1 MIKKP
6 NISSTLLK
14 SIIQS
19 IEDIKGQDIISL
31 DFKKLD
37 NRLCSYFIIC
47 SGTSNRHVKAIS
59 SNIQKKISK
68 DLKEKP
74 WKTEGEF
81 TGEWILIDYSEI
93 IVHVFQ
99 KETREFY
106 KLEELWGDAKSKK
119 YN

>member
-1 MIKKP
+1 MLQEGKVDKLTIVNKEKVFIYIKKEYL
-6 NISSTLLK
+6 SEE
-14 SIIQS
+14 Q
-19 IEDIKGQDIISL
+19 
-31 DFKKLD
+31 FKNVSKTPIGNSQNLGPH
-37 NRLCSYFIIC
+37 YFFEIG
-47 SGTSNRHVKAIS
+47 SVESFNL
-59 SNIQKKISK
+59 